1 VKTPRR
7 VVREVPPPIPV
18 LRAPKVSAADPSS
31 TARKTVEILEV
42 LANSSGSVG
51 LNELSRHLK
60 SSRSSVVR
68 IISALEKA
76 GLTRRDAET
85 RRVSLTFR
93 LLALGSAA
101 LDQLPWY
108 TLCKPHLATLSKDL
122 GEIGHLAVLDGCEI
136 VYLAKSEPSDPPPF
150 VAHVGGRASAY
161 CTSLGKVLLAAKSA
175 SELEAHMRE
184 CPLVA
189 RTARSITDPVAIVRE
204 LELVRRRGYAVDNEE
219 NRQGVK
225 CVGVGI
231 VDYRGITVAAMSV
244 AVPAYRLPDRA
255 IPTLAAKVRDA
266 AAGASRDLGS
276 LMPMSTNAKAN
287 RASWGG

>member
-1 VKTPRR
+1 
-7 VVREVPPPIPV
+7 
-18 LRAPKVSAADPSS
+18 VSAADPSS

-76 GLTRRDAET
+76 GLIRRDPDT

-108 TLCKPHLATLSKDL
+108 SLCKPHLAALSKDL

-175 SELEAHMRE
+175 AELEAHMRQ

-189 RTARSITDPVAIVRE
+189 RTARSITDPVAMVRE

-231 VDYRGITVAAMSV
+231 VDYRGVTVAAMSV

-255 IPTLAAKVRDA
+255 IPALAAKIRDG

-276 LMPMSTNAKAN
+276 LMPVSTNAKAN

>member
-1 VKTPRR
+1 MSTAKR
-7 VVREVPPPIPV
+7 VVHPVPAEIPPT
-18 LRAPKVSAADPSS
+18 RRPKVSAADPSS

-76 GLTRRDAET
+76 GLIRRDPDT

-108 TLCKPHLATLSKDL
+108 SLCKPHLAALSKDL

-175 SELEAHMRE
+175 AELEAHMRQ

-189 RTARSITDPVAIVRE
+189 RTARSITDPVAMVRE

-231 VDYRGITVAAMSV
+231 VDYRGVTVAAMSV

-255 IPTLAAKVRDA
+255 IPALAAKIRDG

-276 LMPMSTNAKAN
+276 LMPVSTNAKAN